1 MFQQTV
7 GCFSPSFSSS
17 TRFSNLARN
26 VSTSIQ
32 GPLEVIL
39 YLPFGL
45 GRWELL
51 ACKGELWVAEL
62 SAAFLSVLSQVQ
74 PSREVSEH
82 LPSQRGCR
90 QSSASHQDALSCSSC
105 CRNTHG
111 QVFLCCPPCAGPIT
125 PYTCPSQFLMPS
137 VCVFRESLGHLVTK
151 VGKDPSD
158 HPVTR

>member
-1 MFQQTV
+1 MVQQTV
-7 GCFSPSFSSS
+7 GCFSPSLSSS

-62 SAAFLSVLSQVQ
+62 LAAFLSVLSQVR
-74 PSREVSEH
+74 PSRGVSEH
-82 LPSQRGCR
+82 LPSQWGCR
-90 QSSASHQDALSCSSC
+90 QSSASHHDACLAAHAAETPTARFSTAAHHVQVPSHPTRAPLSFSC
-105 CRNTHG
+105 P
-111 QVFLCCPPCAGPIT
+111 L
-125 PYTCPSQFLMPS
+125 
-137 VCVFRESLGHLVTK
+137 CVFSGRAWA
-151 VGKDPSD
+151 
-158 HPVTR
+158 TRQPRSGRTPRTIR